1 MEDDMKTKELA
12 VKFNGGEFFMKVV
25 DGKMISLTD
34 MWRGMGLPKDK
45 SPTDWLRIAETA
57 DFITVCIVN
66 MVPAHVLAKRPA
78 ALTDKKGMR
87 LWAESILKEAESLS
101 ILKRTQGRSGGT
113 FAHRQIAMEYAGYLS
128 PELRV
133 LVNQVFIERLEET
146 ADPELGIT
154 RSRKRAT
161 TRWLDGGKS
170 EEWIAE
176 RIKGIDERNEFTSTL
191 GTHGVSGKGYGVCTN
206 AIYIPVLHGAAADV
220 RKRMNLSEK
229 ANIRDALDERSLASI
244 KFAETLARL
253 NIKAADA
260 YGVESCSKEANR
272 AGEAVK
278 VALLMAKEEPQRRA
292 ISR

>member
-1 MEDDMKTKELA
+1 MEDDMKTKEL
-12 VKFNGGEFFMKVV
+12 VLRYNGLDFFLKVADGEMVN
-25 DGKMISLTD
+25 LTD
-34 MWRGMGLPKDK
+34 VWRSAGTPRNQSPKDWIRSTEATK
-45 SPTDWLRIAETA
+45 
-57 DFITVCIVN
+57 FI
-66 MVPAHVLAKRPA
+66 
-78 ALTDKKGMR
+78 
-87 LWAESILKEAESLS
+87 ESLS
-101 ILKRTQGRSGGT
+101 KKLKVENSHLLRIERGRSGGT
-113 FAHRQIAMEYAGYLS
+113 FAHWQVATEYAGYLS
-128 PELRV
+128 PALRI
-133 LVNQVFIERLEET
+133 LVNNIFRERIQET
-146 ADPELGIT
+146 IDPELGIT

-161 TRWLDGGKS
+161 SRWLDGGKS

-206 AIYIPVLHGAAADV
+206 AIYIPVLQGAAADV
-220 RKRMNLSEK
+220 RKRMNLPEK

-278 VALLMAKEEPQRRA
+278 VALLMAKEEPQRRS